1 MSRMGSRKIIFIG
14 AVAFSVAL
22 TIFHQVPLFTR
33 LLSAEGVAN
42 SRRSYNNTAIT
53 ASAVERDDNPVKNLW
68 KKYKEQHSHQVLLQE
83 YDEMQQTLA
92 KSNAT
97 TFSHWSLNGRKFA
110 VGYYSCP
117 LQAGNRLHHFFNSL
131 IWSIV
136 TNRTLLY
143 QYFDYHTCLRITRS
157 YQICNAANTRKDCDV
172 VLKRKSWIP
181 SFGDW
186 RTKLDFKNMTSFSF
200 GSTNEIRPNNRHW
213 REGIENDAGIVDVR
227 NDLVVEFAP
236 MLGQDAGI
244 LKSERKRKYLL
255 STAEAQERAKQLLEL
270 GPDYLYGLL
279 FDESFAFQPS
289 VGDGNA
295 ISTNTTEAT
304 HRPSP
309 TTSTSEGDL
318 PILIVLHSRH
328 SKTNDDGSKI
338 ERETKCLDRLL
349 ASMHPLNSSNHYLC
363 TILLLSDRPT
373 TLALLQDYIS
383 QKHPRCAAKVANH
396 DHGTSFRPE
405 HGPYSGIGFYQD
417 LAMVKH
423 GIQSLPI
430 ETSPQVGFVGSE
442 SRSSSQLVREIMV
455 YHHRTRQPDMFQFNS
470 SNEMGVSTCHL

>member
-1 MSRMGSRKIIFIG
+1 
-14 AVAFSVAL
+14 V
-22 TIFHQVPLFTR
+22 
-33 LLSAEGVAN
+33 EGVAN
-42 SRRSYNNTAIT
+42 ARQSYNNTAIT
-53 ASAVERDDNPVKNLW
+53 ASAVEPDDNPVKNLW
-68 KKYKEQHSHQVLLQE
+68 NKYKEQHSHQVLLQE
-83 YDEMQQTLA
+83 WDEMEQTLA
-92 KSNAT
+92 KSNTT
-97 TFSHWSLNGRKFA
+97 TFSHWSLNSRKFA

-143 QYFDYHTCLRITRS
+143 QYFDFHTCLRITNKL
-157 YQICNAANTRKDCDV
+157 QICNAANTAKDCDD
-172 VLKRKSWIP
+172 VLKRNSWIP

-186 RTKLDFKNMTSFSF
+186 STKLDFKNMTSFSF
-200 GSTNEIRPNNRHW
+200 WSTIEKRPNHRLW
-213 REGIENDAGIVDVR
+213 REGSENDAGIVDVS

-244 LKSERKRKYLL
+244 LQSERKRKYLL
-255 STAEAQERAKQLLEL
+255 STAEAQERAKQLLQL
-270 GPDYLYGLL
+270 GPDYLFGLL

-289 VGDGNA
+289 IGNG
-295 ISTNTTEAT
+295 IGTNTTDDT
-304 HRPSP
+304 HRASA
-309 TTSTSEGDL
+309 TTSTYKEGL

-373 TLALLQDYIS
+373 TLTLLQDYIL

-396 DHGTSFRPE
+396 DHGISFRQE
-405 HGPYSGIGFYQD
+405 HGPYAGIGFYQD

-423 GIQSLPI
+423 AIQSLPI

-442 SRSSSQLVREIMV
+442 HRSSSQLVREIMV
-455 YHHRTRQPDMFQFNS
+455 YHQTRQPDMLQFNS
-470 SNEMGVSTCHL
+470 SNEMGVSTCYL